1 MKFALVTGASSGIG
15 NSVSIELAKS
25 GFNVAL
31 ASRSI
36 SRLESLSDEISS
48 LNIGVKSYP
57 FMLDITKESDI
68 DNLFKET
75 SKIGFVDTVI
85 NNAGFGKFSKIQD
98 TSTNDWDSQI
108 NTNLRGAFLISRS
121 YVTPMIEKK
130 EGTLLFLN
138 SVAGKHGYPY
148 SAAYVS
154 SKYGMR
160 GLADSLRNELR
171 EYGIRV
177 MSVHPGAVGT
187 EFWDEIDVDF
197 PKDEMMNSDDVAESV
212 VHAILAPN
220 NIVQEEVVIR
230 RTGGDF

>member
-15 NSVSIELAKS
+15 RSVSIELAKN
-25 GFNVAL
+25 GFDVAL

-36 SRLESLSDEISS
+36 EKLDSLSNEISS
-48 LNIGVKSYP
+48 LNLDVKSYP
-57 FMLDITKESDI
+57 FKLDITNENDVK
-68 DNLFKET
+68 NLFNET

-85 NNAGFGKFSKIQD
+85 NNAGFGKFSKIQN
-98 TSTNDWDSQI
+98 TSTEDWDSQI
-108 NTNLRGAFLISRS
+108 NTNLRGSFLISRE
-121 YVTPMIEKK
+121 YATPMIEKK

-171 EYGIRV
+171 EHNIRV
-177 MSVHPGAVGT
+177 MSVHPGAVST

-197 PKDEMMNSDDVAESV
+197 PKDEMLTPDDIASSI
-212 VHAILAPN
+212 VHAINSPKN
-220 NIVQEEVVIR
+220 SVTEEIVIR
-230 RTGGDF
+230 RVGGDF